1 MPAHELL
8 RQVKAKSLSVKIP
21 KNEPNTARL
30 SWVLANEEFL
40 TVEIPRYALERFM
53 VQAKRAIEETP
64 LSHSGAFERVA
75 VQEGYYGVGHDKW
88 HQGFYSR
95 LKRNNGQGSCCN
107 LMDCRPTQSRMVGD
121 HYEVKVDGAWTPV
134 PYDKINNVVAPDGAL

>member
-1 MPAHELL
+1 MPKHQLL

-53 VQAKRAIEETP
+53 VQAKRAI
-64 LSHSGAFERVA
+64 VA
-75 VQEGYYGVGHDKW
+75 D
-88 HQGFYSR
+88 
-95 LKRNNGQGSCCN
+95 
-107 LMDCRPTQSRMVGD
+107 
-121 HYEVKVDGAWTPV
+121 VDEKIIDLAHVARTPV
-134 PYDKINNVVAPDGAL
+134 GG

>member
-53 VQAKRAIEETP
+53 VQAKRAIEEAP
-64 LSHSGAFERVA
+64 LISRA
-75 VQEGYYGVGHDKW
+75 V
-88 HQGFYSR
+88 R
-95 LKRNNGQGSCCN
+95 AGS
-107 LMDCRPTQSRMVGD
+107 D
-121 HYEVKVDGAWTPV
+121 HAECDEIA
-134 PYDKINNVVAPDGAL
+134 